1 MIRKKTKIA
10 GTMAPFFALGD
21 SDELLLGF
29 VDIFVVVVVTE
40 EGGEEEGEE
49 EDDDDEAV
57 MSRERS
63 SDLHA
68 TTIACATAVIGT
80 AVSLTVDVGVGLNVE
95 RGRLRGMLSRRA
107 SVVVVIALVQPR

>member
-10 GTMAPFFALGD
+10 GTMTPVFAPGD
-21 SDELLLGF
+21 SDELPLGF
-29 VDIFVVVVVTE
+29 
-40 EGGEEEGEE
+40 
-49 EDDDDEAV
+49 DDEAV
-57 MSRERS
+57 VSRERS

-95 RGRLRGMLSRRA
+95 GGRLRGMVSRRA
-107 SVVVVIALVQPR
+107 SVVVVVGYSGVDSRKLGS